1 MIKQFTD
8 SYSSI
13 PSQVVSIVNNK
24 CSLLDK
30 FIIMQTGDRE
40 YSALVYNVCSKKGK
54 QYVFSRPNNSYNNN
68 YYIVTESDIS
78 SFDYSVTNEYY
89 VYSND
94 GIGQTVDLMVYH
106 GATAHAV
113 VIVSLFAMFA
123 VIFKGALFKCLRL
136 RR

>member
-1 MIKQFTD
+1 MITQYTD

-13 PSQVVSIVNNK
+13 PSQVISIVNNK

-54 QYVFSRPNNSYNNN
+54 EYVFSRPYNYSY
-68 YYIVTESDIS
+68 YTVSESNIS
-78 SFDYSVTNEYY
+78 SFDYTVTNEYY

-106 GATAHAV
+106 GATSHAV
-113 VIVSLFAMFA
+113 VIVSLFVMFA

>member
-1 MIKQFTD
+1 MIKQYTD

-30 FIIMQTGDRE
+30 FIIMQTGDRQ
-40 YSALVYNVCSKKGK
+40 YTALIYNVCSKKGK
-54 QYVFSRPNNSYNNN
+54 QYVFSRSSNFN
-68 YYIVTESDIS
+68 YYTVSESDIS
-78 SFDYSVTNEYY
+78 SFDYTVTNEYY

-94 GIGQTVDLMVYH
+94 GIGQSVELMVYH

-113 VIVSLFAMFA
+113 VIVSLFVMFA
-123 VIFKGALFKCLRL
+123 VIFKGALFKCLR
-136 RR
+136 RKR

>member
-1 MIKQFTD
+1 MIKQYTD

-30 FIIMQTGDRE
+30 FIIMQTGDKQ
-40 YSALVYNVCSKKGK
+40 YTALIYNVCTKKGK
-54 QYVFSRPNNSYNNN
+54 QYLFSRTNNFN
-68 YYIVTESDIS
+68 YYTVTESDIS
-78 SFDYSVTNEYY
+78 NFEYSVTNEYY

-94 GIGQTVDLMVYH
+94 GIGQSVDLMVYH

-113 VIVSLFAMFA
+113 VIVSLFVMFA
-123 VIFKGALFKCLRL
+123 VIFKGALFKCLR
-136 RR
+136 RKR

>member
-1 MIKQFTD
+1 MITQYTD
-8 SYSSI
+8 GYSSI

-30 FIIMQTGDRE
+30 FIIMQTGDRQ

-54 QYVFSRPNNSYNNN
+54 QYVFKRPYNESY
-68 YYIVTESDIS
+68 YTVTESDIS
-78 SFDYSVTNEYY
+78 SFDYKVTNEYY

-94 GIGQTVDLMVYH
+94 GIGQSVDLMVFE

-113 VIVSLFAMFA
+113 VIVSLFVMFA
-123 VIFKGALFKCLRL
+123 VIFKGALFKCLR
-136 RR
+136 RRR

>member
-1 MIKQFTD
+1 MITQYTD

-30 FIIMQTGDRE
+30 FIIMQTGDRQ
-40 YSALVYNVCSKKGK
+40 YTALIYNVCSKKGK
-54 QYVFSRPNNSYNNN
+54 QYVFSRSSNFN
-68 YYIVTESDIS
+68 YYTVSESDIS
-78 SFDYSVTNEYY
+78 SFDYTVTNEYY

-94 GIGQTVDLMVYH
+94 GIGQSVDLMVYH

-113 VIVSLFAMFA
+113 VIVSLFVMFA
-123 VIFKGALFKCLRL
+123 VIFKGALFKCLR
-136 RR
+136 RKR

>member
-1 MIKQFTD
+1 MIKQYTD

-30 FIIMQTGDRE
+30 FIIMQTGDRQ
-40 YSALVYNVCSKKGK
+40 YTALIYNVCSKKGK
-54 QYVFSRPNNSYNNN
+54 QYIFSRNSNYNQ
-68 YYIVTESDIS
+68 YTVSESDIS
-78 SFDYSVTNEYY
+78 SFDYTVTNEYY

-94 GIGQTVDLMVYH
+94 GIGQSVDLMVYH

-113 VIVSLFAMFA
+113 VIVSLFVMFA
-123 VIFKGALFKCLRL
+123 VIFKGALFKCLR
-136 RR
+136 RKR

>member
-1 MIKQFTD
+1 MITQYTD
-8 SYSSI
+8 GYSSI
-13 PSQVVSIVNNK
+13 PAQVISIVNNK

-30 FIIMQTGDRE
+30 FIIMQTGDRQ

-54 QYVFSRPNNSYNNN
+54 QYVFKRPYNESY
-68 YYIVTESDIS
+68 YTVTESDIS
-78 SFDYSVTNEYY
+78 SFDYRVTNEYY

-94 GIGQTVDLMVYH
+94 GIGQSVDLMVYD
-106 GATAHAV
+106 GATSHAV
-113 VIVSLFAMFA
+113 VIISVLTMFA

>member
-1 MIKQFTD
+1 MITQYTD
-8 SYSSI
+8 KYSNI

-30 FIIMQTGDRE
+30 FIIMQTGDRQ
-40 YSALVYNVCSKKGK
+40 YTALVYNVCSKKGK
-54 QYVFSRPNNSYNNN
+54 QYVFSRPYNDSYFT
-68 YYIVTESDIS
+68 VSESDIS
-78 SFDYSVTNEYY
+78 SFDYSVSNEYY

-106 GATAHAV
+106 GSTAHAV
-113 VIVSLFAMFA
+113 VIVSLFVMFA

>member
-1 MIKQFTD
+1 MITQYTD

-30 FIIMQTGDRE
+30 FIIMQTGERE

-54 QYVFSRPNNSYNNN
+54 EYVFRRPYNYSY
-68 YYIVTESDIS
+68 YTVSESNIS
-78 SFDYSVTNEYY
+78 SFDYTVTNEYY

-106 GATAHAV
+106 GATSHAV
-113 VIVSLFAMFA
+113 VIVSLFVMFA

-136 RR
+136 KR

>member
-1 MIKQFTD
+1 MIKQYTD

-30 FIIMQTGDRE
+30 FIIMQTGERQ
-40 YSALVYNVCSKKGK
+40 YTALIYNVCSKNGK
-54 QYVFSRPNNSYNNN
+54 QYVFSRSSNYN
-68 YYIVTESDIS
+68 YYTVSESDIS
-78 SFDYSVTNEYY
+78 SFDYTVTNEYY

-94 GIGQTVDLMVYH
+94 GIGHSVDLMVYH

-113 VIVSLFAMFA
+113 VIVSLFVMYA
-123 VIFKGALFKCLRL
+123 VIFKGALFKCLSRK
-136 RR
+136 R

>member
-1 MIKQFTD
+1 MIKQYTD

-30 FIIMQTGDRE
+30 FIIMQTGDRQ
-40 YSALVYNVCSKKGK
+40 YTALIYNVCSKKGK
-54 QYVFSRPNNSYNNN
+54 QYVFSRTSNFN
-68 YYIVTESDIS
+68 YYTVSESDIS
-78 SFDYSVTNEYY
+78 SFDYTVTNEYY

-94 GIGQTVDLMVYH
+94 GIGQSVDLMVYH
-106 GATAHAV
+106 GAAAHAV
-113 VIVSLFAMFA
+113 VIVSLFVMFA
-123 VIFKGALFKCLRL
+123 VIFKGALFKCLRS